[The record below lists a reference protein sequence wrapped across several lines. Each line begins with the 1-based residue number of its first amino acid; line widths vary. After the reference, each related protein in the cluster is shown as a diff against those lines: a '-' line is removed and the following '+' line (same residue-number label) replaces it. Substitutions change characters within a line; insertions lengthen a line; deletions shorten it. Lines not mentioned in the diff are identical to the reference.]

1 MVPLR
6 TDWDIRINYD
16 VRLVTNVEAAAVGE
30 TVPDFMH
37 EFAAHSLSLSGSYRP
52 TDHWSLN
59 YRTGVD
65 IAKRTAAFTTI
76 NAVRDLHCW
85 EMKISWVPFGTT
97 RSYMIGINL
106 KNQQF
111 QQVKAQRRRTA
122 IDF

>member
-1 MVPLR
+1 MV
-6 TDWDIRINYD
+6 TT
-16 VRLVTNVEAAAVGE
+16 VKAALVEGE
-30 TVPDFMH
+30 GPQFLND
-37 EFAAHSLSLSGSYRP
+37 FAAHSLSLSGSYRP
-52 TDHWSLN
+52 TDNWSLN

-65 IAKRTAAFTTI
+65 IAKKTASFTTI

-111 QQVKAQRRRTA
+111 RQVKAQRRRTA
-122 IDF
+122 VDF